1 MTAPEPQPDPRI
13 ALLRGAA
20 RALAEELGFEAA
32 EKLMHHFGGMQVT
45 VPVRPRKRSPLLLML
60 GREVAAVLSR
70 LYGGSNI
77 DVPMALGRR
86 MEAAARMRAIQEH
99 PGSHNQVAREF
110 SCTRRWVRM
119 VRKARKSPGPLFD

>member
-1 MTAPEPQPDPRI
+1 M

-32 EKLMHHFGGMQVT
+32 EKLMHHFGGLQVT
-45 VPVRPRKRSPLLLML
+45 VPVRPRKRSPLLLAL
-60 GREVAAVLSR
+60 GREIAAVLSR

-77 DVPMALGRR
+77 EVPTALGRR

-110 SCTRRWVRM
+110 QCTRRWVRM
-119 VRKARKSPGPLFD
+119 VRKARRQGPGPLFD